1 MRDYLETVTRRVVV
15 YDGGMGATLEQF
27 DLTQEDYGGLQ
38 GKCHEALVLNRP
50 DVIEGVHASMLDAG
64 AEVVETDTF
73 QGSRLKLEEWGL
85 ADYTVEV
92 NTKAAEIARRAAGEH
107 RFVAGSIGPTGYLPA
122 SDDSTLG
129 QIRFGELVEV
139 FAEQAAGLVDGGADL
154 IIIETAQDILEV
166 KAAVFGAR
174 EAFKS
179 TGRTLPI
186 HTSVSLL
193 PNGGKMLLGTDISAV
208 LCTLEALRVDVIGLN
223 CSTGPEDMRDAIRF
237 LGEFCSVPVACI
249 PNAGLPL
256 QGPDGETIFPEQP
269 GPLADALAEFVERYG
284 VGVVG
289 GCCGTTPEH
298 IRAIVERVR
307 PAGGDTARGANG
319 DTAPRTTAA
328 GAALPTR
335 AAPPSAGGGA
345 KGSTTLPTRAVAP
358 RPAPRPPHLSS
369 MIAATPLV
377 QEPHPT
383 MVGERVNSQGSRK
396 AKQLLLADDYDGLV
410 QIAEDQVTGG
420 AHVLDTCVALTERSD
435 EDEQMRQVVKRISLT
450 QPAPI
455 QVDST
460 EPEVIETALEQIPGR
475 AIVNSVNLEAGRDK
489 LDRVVPLALAH
500 GAALIAL
507 TIDEVGMAKTA
518 QRKVEIAERIRDLC
532 CEEHGL
538 DPELLIFDCL
548 TFTLTTGDEEWR
560 PSAVETIEGI
570 RRIKAEIPHVKTS
583 LGVSNVSFGVSP
595 GARAVLNSVFLHHC
609 VQAGLDLAM
618 VNPNH
623 ITPYS
628 EISHEERKL
637 ADDLVFNRSE
647 DALQHFIEHF
657 ESKGETEAQ
666 TTANPTEGMEPEEA
680 LHFHILR
687 RRKEGVEDWIDLSVE
702 KIGAVP
708 TLNEV
713 LLPAMKEVGDKFG
726 AGELILPF
734 VLQSAE
740 VMKRAVA
747 QLEKYLDKIEGYTKG
762 TVVLATVFG
771 DVHDIGKSLVN
782 TILTNNGY
790 TVIDL
795 GKQVPIQTILDAAQ
809 EHEATAIGL
818 SALLVSTSKQ
828 MPACIQELHAKGLQY
843 PVLIGGAAINRAFSF
858 RALYPGGKDSTEPY
872 APGVFYCKDAF
883 EGLSVMDQLI
893 DEQAHT
899 ALLEKLRAGA
909 TAFREKGE
917 EPVEQGDLTDS
928 SVRSPARTDAPVPT
942 PPYWGVREIPVDLNA
957 VYSHLDTHVLFKL
970 HWGGK
975 GVKGEAWREL
985 VEENFRPRLER
996 MWAEANGR
1004 LAGERPEEHANGR
1017 TGASSKDAEETQAH
1031 APYLHP
1037 RALLGFFPCYAAGN
1051 DIVVLDPED
1060 RATELTRFVCPRQ
1073 PKGDRICLADFFRSG
1088 VKVEGEGAKAGA
1100 AGAAAA
1106 AGSSSYLPPAEL
1118 DVIAVQAV
1126 TVGSE
1131 VTELMAKLEA
1141 EGEFAEQLFVHGL
1154 GVQTAEGLAEWL
1166 HHEARA
1172 MLSIPATQGRRYSWG
1187 YPAVPEQSEHLKV
1200 EKLLDLGQ
1208 IGMKITDGYAPEP
1221 EQSTLALVAHH
1232 PQAIYFGT
1240 RQGRLLPDGS
1250 PDDLIKGSYR
1260 DPSLAGFDGVRELA
1274 DEDPPDGVVEG
1285 EDEPALAG

>member
-1 MRDYLETVTRRVVV
+1 MRDYLQALAERVVV

-64 AEVVETDTF
+64 AQVVETDTF
-73 QGSRLKLEEWGL
+73 QASRLKLEEWGL
-85 ADYTVEV
+85 ADYTVEI
-92 NTKAAEIARRAAGEH
+92 NTKAAEIARKAAGED
-107 RFVAGSIGPTGYLPA
+107 RFVAGSIGPTGFLPA
-122 SDDSTLG
+122 SDDPTLG
-129 QIRFGELVEV
+129 QIRFRELAEV
-139 FAEQAAGLVDGGADL
+139 FEEQAAGLIDGGADL
-154 IIIETAQDILEV
+154 LIIETAQDILEV
-166 KAAVFGAR
+166 KAAIFGAR
-174 EAFKS
+174 AAFQS

-193 PNGGKMLLGTDISAV
+193 PNGGKMLLGTDIAAV
-208 LCTLEALRVDVIGLN
+208 LTTLAALKVDVIGLN

-237 LGEFCSVPVACI
+237 LGEHSPLPIACI

-256 QGPDGETIFPEQP
+256 QGPDGETIFPEKP
-269 GPLADALAEFVERYG
+269 GPLAEALGEFVERYG
-284 VGVVG
+284 VNVVG

-298 IRAIVERVR
+298 IRAIVKRID
-307 PAGGDTARGANG
+307 GLT
-319 DTAPRTTAA
+319 
-328 GAALPTR
+328 
-335 AAPPSAGGGA
+335 
-345 KGSTTLPTRAVAP
+345 
-358 RPAPRPPHLSS
+358 PAPRDRAARPPLLSS
-369 MIAATPLV
+369 MMTATPLV
-377 QEPHPT
+377 QEPRPS

-396 AKQLLLADDYDGLV
+396 AKELLLADDYDGLA

-420 AHVLDTCVALTERSD
+420 AHVLDVCVALTERSD

-455 QVDST
+455 QIDST

-475 AIVNSVNLEAGRDK
+475 AIVNSVNLEAGRAK

-518 QRKVEIAERIRDLC
+518 ERKVEVAKRIRELC

-560 PSAVETIEGI
+560 PSAVETIAGI
-570 RRIKAEIPHVKTS
+570 ERIKAEIPHVKTS

-628 EISHEERKL
+628 EIPDTEREL
-637 ADDLVFNRSE
+637 ADDLVYNRRE
-647 DALQHFIEHF
+647 DALERFIAHF
-657 ESKGETEAQ
+657 ETKGEDDGPQSA
-666 TTANPTEGMEPEEA
+666 ADPTEGMEPEEA

-687 RRKEGVEDWIDLSVE
+687 RRKEGVETWIDRSVE
-702 KIGAVP
+702 KLGAVP
-708 TLNEV
+708 TLNDV

-790 TVIDL
+790 TVVDL

-828 MPACIQELHAKGLQY
+828 MPACIQELHAKQLDY

-858 RALYPGGKDSTEPY
+858 RALYPGGKESDEVY
-872 APGVFYCKDAF
+872 DPGVFYCKDAF
-883 EGLSVMDQLI
+883 EGLAVMDQLV
-893 DEQAHT
+893 DAEAHA
-899 ALLEKLRAGA
+899 ALVEKLRADA
-909 TAFREKGE
+909 TAFRAKGE
-917 EPVEQGDLTDS
+917 APTEELNFADD
-928 SVRSPARTDAPVPT
+928 SVRSAARTDAPVPT
-942 PPYWGVREIPVDLNA
+942 PPFWGVREIPVDLDA

-970 HWGGK
+970 HWGGR
-975 GVKGEAWREL
+975 GVKGEAWRKLLDED
-985 VEENFRPRLER
+985 FQPRLER
-996 MWAEANGR
+996 MWREQ
-1004 LAGERPEEHANGR
+1004 
-1017 TGASSKDAEETQAH
+1017 D
-1031 APYLHP
+1031 YLHP
-1037 RALLGFFPCYAAGN
+1037 RALLGFFPCYAQGN
-1051 DIVVLDPED
+1051 DIVVLDPAVLAGPREGDPDAALDPAD
-1060 RATELTRFVCPRQ
+1060 RTSELTRFVCPRQ
-1073 PKGDRICLADFFRSG
+1073 PKGDRICLADFFRP
-1088 VKVEGEGAKAGA
+1088 AKPD
-1100 AGAAAA
+1100 
-1106 AGSSSYLPPAEL
+1106 GSPPDEL

-1126 TVGSE
+1126 TVGAE

-1166 HHEARA
+1166 HAQARA
-1172 MLSIPATQGRRYSWG
+1172 MLGIPAAQGRRYSWG

-1200 EKLLDLGQ
+1200 EKLLGLGD
-1208 IGMKITDGYAPEP
+1208 IGMRITDGYAPEP

-1240 RQGRLLPDGS
+1240 RQGRLLENGS
-1250 PDDLIKGSYR
+1250 PDDLIEGSYR
-1260 DPSLAGFDGVRELA
+1260 DPSLFGRTGDGPALG
-1274 DEDPPDGVVEG
+1274 DEDPPDGAVEE
-1285 EDEPALAG
+1285 EDDPLTGTGEPALAG